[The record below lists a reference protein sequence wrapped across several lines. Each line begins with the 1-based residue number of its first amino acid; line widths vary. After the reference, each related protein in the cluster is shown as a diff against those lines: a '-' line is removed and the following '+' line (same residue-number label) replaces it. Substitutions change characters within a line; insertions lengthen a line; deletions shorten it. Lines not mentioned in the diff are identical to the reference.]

1 MISIARPIP
10 WFERSFGW
18 WGSDMKRRR
27 FSLLLLLV
35 LLPTALLSEDRVR
48 HVLLR
53 DVTSI
58 EGVRDN
64 PLVGYGLVIGLN
76 GTGDRQQT
84 VFTIQTLAN
93 VLQRMGLQ
101 VPTASV
107 RVNNVAAVFV
117 TASLPP
123 FAEPGTRLDVT
134 VSSVGDAKSIEG
146 GMLLLTPLKGADGQ
160 TYATAQGSLTLG
172 GYSASVGANS
182 KIVNHPTV
190 GRVPGGGIVERDL
203 PLDLRKMPHV
213 SLLLSEPNF
222 SATRDA
228 ANAINQ
234 EFGRPVSV
242 AMDSRR
248 IEIDPH
254 IFDGSSPAAV
264 LARIE
269 ALPIA
274 IETRARVV
282 VNERTGTI
290 VFGKDVRLG
299 AVSILHG
306 TLSIEITTQY
316 NTSQPQPFGQG
327 STVVTPDTTMKTEES
342 KARKLGLK
350 EGASVDELVAGL
362 QAIGATARDVIA
374 ILQAIK
380 AAGALD
386 ADLEVI

>member
-1 MISIARPIP
+1 MVGGILICVHFVRASRLCYC
-10 WFERSFGW
+10 SF
-18 WGSDMKRRR
+18 SPVPL
-27 FSLLLLLV
+27 F
-35 LLPTALLSEDRVR
+35 PQDRVR
-48 HVLLR
+48 RVLLR

-93 VLQRMGLQ
+93 ILQRMGLQ

-117 TASLPP
+117 TADLPP
-123 FAEPGTRLDVT
+123 FAQPGTRLDVT

-160 TYATAQGSLTLG
+160 TYATAQGPLTLG

-182 KIVNHPTV
+182 KVVNHPTV
-190 GRVPGGGIVERDL
+190 GRLPNGGIVERDL
-203 PLDLRKMPHV
+203 PLDLRKMTHV

-222 SATRDA
+222 SAARDA
-228 ANAINQ
+228 ANAINT
-234 EFGRPVSV
+234 EFGR
-242 AMDSRR
+242 AICMAIDSRR

-254 IFDGSSPAAV
+254 VFDGVSPAAV

-269 ALPIA
+269 ALA
-274 IETRARVV
+274 ITIESRARVV

-306 TLSIEITTQY
+306 TLAIEITTQY

-327 STVVTPDTTMKTEES
+327 STVVTPDTTVKIDES
-342 KARKLGLK
+342 KARKLALR

-362 QAIGATARDVIA
+362 QTIGATARDVIA

>member
-1 MISIARPIP
+1 
-10 WFERSFGW
+10 
-18 WGSDMKRRR
+18 MKRRR
-27 FSLLLLLV
+27 FSLLLLFV

-327 STVVTPDTTMKTEES
+327 STVVTPGTTMKTEES

>member
-1 MISIARPIP
+1 MRPL
-10 WFERSFGW
+10 RSC
-18 WGSDMKRRR
+18 
-27 FSLLLLLV
+27 LAIVLV
-35 LLPTALLSEDRVR
+35 LLLALPLLPQDRVR
-48 HVLLR
+48 RVLLR

-93 VLQRMGLQ
+93 ILQRMGLQ

-123 FAEPGTRLDVT
+123 FAQPGTRLDVT

-160 TYATAQGSLTLG
+160 TYAIAQGPLTLG

-182 KIVNHPTV
+182 KVVNHPTV
-190 GRVPGGGIVERDL
+190 GRLPNGGTVERDL
-203 PLDLRKMPHV
+203 PLDLRKMAHV

-222 SATRDA
+222 SAARDA
-228 ANAINQ
+228 ANAINT
-234 EFGRPVSV
+234 EFGRAICV
-242 AMDSRR
+242 AVDSRR
-248 IEIDPH
+248 IDIDPH
-254 IFDGSSPAAV
+254 IFDGVSPAAV
-264 LARIE
+264 FARIE
-269 ALPIA
+269 ALA
-274 IETRARVV
+274 ITIESRARVV
-282 VNERTGTI
+282 INERTGTI

-306 TLSIEITTQY
+306 TLAIEITTQY

-327 STVVTPDTTMKTEES
+327 STVVTPDTTVKIDES
-342 KARKLGLK
+342 KARKLALR

-362 QAIGATARDVIA
+362 QTIGATARDVIA